1 MATIV
6 RSVYNSLTR
15 EEAIEQIQEV
25 LKAYENRIREIRHD
39 TDRLVPEGKDI
50 VDSYCCNEEDEQV
63 LVQKA
68 YSDKAFFE
76 QMPDE
81 QVIQYHQVCRE
92 LNKIL
97 ELGVEGLVAAG
108 QKIPE
113 KQDLLTLYHH
123 GGNNPARHV
132 DLNGGLSWFS
142 SIQDFI
148 DFLGL
153 FGDPTVELYNE
164 MKRADSGD
172 QHAQARLKY
181 VFHEVGRD
189 LLGEISEKS
198 NQASLVCLAIG
209 LPEGSTVFGG
219 ISLLSDIL
227 LVIDD
232 FVHGNSTEAKKNV
245 AVIIVGE
252 ISSDLLEA
260 GVIALSKSIR
270 ITVGSTGRYYEVGRR
285 GAIKTE
291 EALRKL
297 LVKDIADGY
306 FGQSVIPNAP
316 SIIDQAVKV
325 YRKLTEEDNE

>member
-1 MATIV
+1 MG
-6 RSVYNSLTR
+6 RWYGKND
-15 EEAIEQIQEV
+15 EEV
-25 LKAYENRIREIRHD
+25 
-39 TDRLVPEGKDI
+39 
-50 VDSYCCNEEDEQV
+50 
-63 LVQKA
+63 
-68 YSDKAFFE
+68 
-76 QMPDE
+76 M
-81 QVIQYHQVCRE
+81 QYYQVCRE
-92 LNKIL
+92 LNQIL
-97 ELGVEGLVAAG
+97 ELGVKGLV
-108 QKIPE
+108 PE

-232 FVHGNSTEAKKNV
+232 IISGNIQEGWNDFILIV
-245 AVIIVGE
+245 AGFAVGK
-252 ISSDLLEA
+252 
-260 GVIALSKSIR
+260 GVEKLTSRVATIQ

-291 EALRKL
+291 EALRKIL
-297 LVKDIADGY
+297 AKDIASGY
-306 FGQSVIPNAP
+306 FGEYIIPEIASQIVN
-316 SIIDQAVKV
+316 IAVEAFEV
-325 YRKLTEEDNE
+325 LVNEEQ

>member
-6 RSVYNSLTR
+6 TSGCNSLTR
-15 EEAIEQIQEV
+15 EEVIEQIQEV

-81 QVIQYHQVCRE
+81 EVMQYHQVCRE

-97 ELGVEGLVAAG
+97 ELGVKGLV
-108 QKIPE
+108 PE
-113 KQDLLTLYHH
+113 EQNLLTLYRYDS
-123 GGNNPARHV
+123 NKPARYAG
-132 DLNGGLSWFS
+132 LNGGLSWFS

-198 NQASLVCLAIG
+198 NHASLVCLAIG

-227 LVIDD
+227 LGIDD
-232 FVHGNSTEAKKNV
+232 LSHGNSTEAEKNV

>member
-15 EEAIEQIQEV
+15 EAAIEQIQEV

-81 QVIQYHQVCRE
+81 QVMQYYQVCLE

-97 ELGVEGLVAAG
+97 ELGVEGLV
-108 QKIPE
+108 PE
-113 KQDLLTLYHH
+113 EQNLLTLYRYDS
-123 GGNNPARHV
+123 NKPARHV

-232 FVHGNSTEAKKNV
+232 IISGNIQEGWNDFILIV
-245 AVIIVGE
+245 AGFAVGK
-252 ISSDLLEA
+252 
-260 GVIALSKSIR
+260 GVEKLTSRVATIQ

-291 EALRKL
+291 EALRKIL
-297 LVKDIADGY
+297 AKDIASGY
-306 FGQSVIPNAP
+306 FGEYIIPEIASQIVN
-316 SIIDQAVKV
+316 IAVEAFEV
-325 YRKLTEEDNE
+325 LVNEEQ

>member
-1 MATIV
+1 MATI
-6 RSVYNSLTR
+6 TR
-15 EEAIEQIQEV
+15 AVAIEQIQEV

-68 YSDKAFFE
+68 YSDKEFFE

-81 QVIQYHQVCRE
+81 QVMQYHQVCRE

-97 ELGVEGLVAAG
+97 ELGVKGLV
-108 QKIPE
+108 PE
-113 KQDLLTLYHH
+113 EQNLLTLYRYDS
-123 GGNNPARHV
+123 NKPARYAG
-132 DLNGGLSWFS
+132 LNGGLSWFS

-232 FVHGNSTEAKKNV
+232 IISGNIQEGWNDFILIV
-245 AVIIVGE
+245 AGFAVGK
-252 ISSDLLEA
+252 
-260 GVIALSKSIR
+260 GVEKLTSRVATIQ

-291 EALRKL
+291 EALRKIL
-297 LVKDIADGY
+297 AKDIASGY
-306 FGQSVIPNAP
+306 FGEYIIPEIASQIVN
-316 SIIDQAVKV
+316 IAVEAFEV
-325 YRKLTEEDNE
+325 LVNEEQ

>member
-6 RSVYNSLTR
+6 TSGCNSLTR
-15 EEAIEQIQEV
+15 EEVIEQIQEV

-81 QVIQYHQVCRE
+81 QVMQYHQVCRE
-92 LNKIL
+92 LNQIL

-123 GGNNPARHV
+123 GGNKPARYAG
-132 DLNGGLSWFS
+132 LNGGLSWFS

-232 FVHGNSTEAKKNV
+232 IISGNIQEGWNDFILIV
-245 AVIIVGE
+245 AGFAVGK
-252 ISSDLLEA
+252 
-260 GVIALSKSIR
+260 GVEKLTSRVATIQ

>member
-15 EEAIEQIQEV
+15 EAAIEQIQEV

-50 VDSYCCNEEDEQV
+50 VDSYCCNEENEQV

-81 QVIQYHQVCRE
+81 QVMQYYQVCLE

-97 ELGVEGLVAAG
+97 ELGVKGLV
-108 QKIPE
+108 PE
-113 KQDLLTLYHH
+113 EQNLLTLYRYDS
-123 GGNNPARHV
+123 NKPARYAG
-132 DLNGGLSWFS
+132 LNGGLSWFS
-142 SIQDFI
+142 NIQDFI

-227 LVIDD
+227 LAIDD
-232 FVHGNSTEAKKNV
+232 IISGNIQEGWNDFILIGAGFAVGKGVEKLTSRV
-245 AVIIVGE
+245 ATIQ
-252 ISSDLLEA
+252 
-260 GVIALSKSIR
+260 

-291 EALRKL
+291 EALRK
-297 LVKDIADGY
+297 
-306 FGQSVIPNAP
+306 F
-316 SIIDQAVKV
+316 
-325 YRKLTEEDNE
+325 

>member
-1 MATIV
+1 MG
-6 RSVYNSLTR
+6 RWYGKND
-15 EEAIEQIQEV
+15 EEV
-25 LKAYENRIREIRHD
+25 
-39 TDRLVPEGKDI
+39 
-50 VDSYCCNEEDEQV
+50 
-63 LVQKA
+63 
-68 YSDKAFFE
+68 
-76 QMPDE
+76 M
-81 QVIQYHQVCRE
+81 QYHQVCRE

-97 ELGVEGLVAAG
+97 ELGVKGLV
-108 QKIPE
+108 PE
-113 KQDLLTLYHH
+113 EQNLLTLYRYDS
-123 GGNNPARHV
+123 NKPARYAG
-132 DLNGGLSWFS
+132 LNGGLSWFS
-142 SIQDFI
+142 NIQDVF

-198 NQASLVCLAIG
+198 NHASLVCLAIG

-227 LVIDD
+227 LAIDD
-232 FVHGNSTEAKKNV
+232 LSHGNFTEFFGNV
-245 AVIIVGE
+245 AVIIVGK
-252 ISSDLLEA
+252 ISSALLEA

>member
-15 EEAIEQIQEV
+15 EAAIEQIQEV

-50 VDSYCCNEEDEQV
+50 VDSYCCNEENEQV

-81 QVIQYHQVCRE
+81 QVMQYYQVCLE

-97 ELGVEGLVAAG
+97 ELGVKGLV
-108 QKIPE
+108 PE
-113 KQDLLTLYHH
+113 EQNLLTLYRYDS
-123 GGNNPARHV
+123 NKPARHV

-232 FVHGNSTEAKKNV
+232 FVHGNSTEAKKNGI
-245 AVIIVGE
+245 VIIVGK

-270 ITVGSTGRYYEVGRR
+270 ITVGSTGRYYEVGRK

>member
-81 QVIQYHQVCRE
+81 QVIQYHQVCLE

-97 ELGVEGLVAAG
+97 ELGVKGLV
-108 QKIPE
+108 PE
-113 KQDLLTLYHH
+113 EQNLLTLYRYDS
-123 GGNNPARHV
+123 NKPARHV

-181 VFHEVGRD
+181 FFHEVGRD

-232 FVHGNSTEAKKNV
+232 FVHGNSTEAKKNGI
-245 AVIIVGE
+245 VIIVGK

-270 ITVGSTGRYYEVGRR
+270 ITVGSTGRYYEVGRK

>member
-15 EEAIEQIQEV
+15 ETAIEQIQEV

-81 QVIQYHQVCRE
+81 QVMQYYQVCLE

-97 ELGVEGLVAAG
+97 ELGVKGLV
-108 QKIPE
+108 PE
-113 KQDLLTLYHH
+113 EQNLLTLYRYDS
-123 GGNNPARHV
+123 NKPARHV

-232 FVHGNSTEAKKNV
+232 IISGNIQEGWNDFILIV
-245 AVIIVGE
+245 AGFAVGK
-252 ISSDLLEA
+252 
-260 GVIALSKSIR
+260 GVEKLTSRVATIQ

-291 EALRKL
+291 EALRKIL
-297 LVKDIADGY
+297 AKDIASGY
-306 FGQSVIPNAP
+306 FGEYIIPEIASQIVN
-316 SIIDQAVKV
+316 IAVEAFEV
-325 YRKLTEEDNE
+325 LVNEEQ

>member
-50 VDSYCCNEEDEQV
+50 VDSYCCNEENEQV

-81 QVIQYHQVCRE
+81 QVMQYYQVCLE

-97 ELGVEGLVAAG
+97 ELGVKGLV
-108 QKIPE
+108 PE
-113 KQDLLTLYHH
+113 EQNLLTLYRYDS
-123 GGNNPARHV
+123 NKPARHV

-148 DFLGL
+148 DLLGL

-232 FVHGNSTEAKKNV
+232 FVHGNSTEAKKNGI
-245 AVIIVGE
+245 VIIVGK

-270 ITVGSTGRYYEVGRR
+270 ITVGSTGRYYEVGRK

>member
-1 MATIV
+1 MVTIV

-81 QVIQYHQVCRE
+81 QVMQYYQVCLE

-97 ELGVEGLVAAG
+97 ELGVEVLV
-108 QKIPE
+108 PE
-113 KQDLLTLYHH
+113 EQNLLTLYRYDS
-123 GGNNPARHV
+123 NKPARHV

-232 FVHGNSTEAKKNV
+232 FVHGNSTEAKKNGI
-245 AVIIVGE
+245 VIIVGK

-306 FGQSVIPNAP
+306 FGQSVIPNVP

>member
-1 MATIV
+1 M
-6 RSVYNSLTR
+6 
-15 EEAIEQIQEV
+15 
-25 LKAYENRIREIRHD
+25 
-39 TDRLVPEGKDI
+39 
-50 VDSYCCNEEDEQV
+50 
-63 LVQKA
+63 
-68 YSDKAFFE
+68 
-76 QMPDE
+76 
-81 QVIQYHQVCRE
+81 QYHQVCRE
-92 LNKIL
+92 LNQIL
-97 ELGVEGLVAAG
+97 ELGVKGVV
-108 QKIPE
+108 PE
-113 KQDLLTLYHH
+113 EQNLLTLYRYDS
-123 GGNNPARHV
+123 NKPARYAG
-132 DLNGGLSWFS
+132 LNGGLSWFS
-142 SIQDFI
+142 NIQDFI

-227 LVIDD
+227 LAIDD
-232 FVHGNSTEAKKNV
+232 FVHGNSTEAEKNV

-252 ISSDLLEA
+252 ISSALLEA

-291 EALRKL
+291 EALRKIL
-297 LVKDIADGY
+297 AKDIASGY
-306 FGQSVIPNAP
+306 FGEYIIPEIASQIVN
-316 SIIDQAVKV
+316 IAVEAFEV
-325 YRKLTEEDNE
+325 LVNEEQ

>member
-6 RSVYNSLTR
+6 TSGCNSLTR
-15 EEAIEQIQEV
+15 AEVIEQIQEV

-50 VDSYCCNEEDEQV
+50 VDSYCCNEENEQV

-81 QVIQYHQVCRE
+81 QVMQYHQVCLE

-97 ELGVEGLVAAG
+97 ELGVEVLV
-108 QKIPE
+108 PE
-113 KQDLLTLYHH
+113 EQNLLTLYRYDS
-123 GGNNPARHV
+123 NKPARHV

-232 FVHGNSTEAKKNV
+232 IISGNIQEGWNDFILIV
-245 AVIIVGE
+245 AGFAVGK
-252 ISSDLLEA
+252 
-260 GVIALSKSIR
+260 GVEKLTSRVATIQ

-291 EALRKL
+291 EALRKIL
-297 LVKDIADGY
+297 AKDIASGY
-306 FGQSVIPNAP
+306 FGEYIIPEIASQIVN
-316 SIIDQAVKV
+316 IAVEAFEV
-325 YRKLTEEDNE
+325 LVNEEQ

>member
-1 MATIV
+1 MATI
-6 RSVYNSLTR
+6 TR
-15 EEAIEQIQEV
+15 AVAIEQIQEV

-81 QVIQYHQVCRE
+81 QVMQYHQVCRE
-92 LNKIL
+92 LNQIL
-97 ELGVEGLVAAG
+97 ELGVRGLV
-108 QKIPE
+108 PE
-113 KQDLLTLYHH
+113 EQNLLTLYRYDS
-123 GGNNPARHV
+123 NKPARYAG
-132 DLNGGLSWFS
+132 LNGGLSWFS
-142 SIQDFI
+142 DIQDFI

-164 MKRADSGD
+164 MERADSGD

-227 LVIDD
+227 LGIDD
-232 FVHGNSTEAKKNV
+232 LSHGNFTEFFGNV

-252 ISSDLLEA
+252 ISSALLEA

-270 ITVGSTGRYYEVGRR
+270 ITVGLTGRYYEVGRR

>member
-15 EEAIEQIQEV
+15 EAAIEQIQEV

-81 QVIQYHQVCRE
+81 QVMQYHQVCRE

-97 ELGVEGLVAAG
+97 ELGVKGL
-108 QKIPE
+108 IPE
-113 KQDLLTLYHH
+113 EQNLLTLYRYDS
-123 GGNNPARHV
+123 NKPARYAG
-132 DLNGGLSWFS
+132 LNGGLSWFS
-142 SIQDFI
+142 NIQDFI

-209 LPEGSTVFGG
+209 LPKGSTVFGG

-232 FVHGNSTEAKKNV
+232 IISGNIQEGWNDFILIV
-245 AVIIVGE
+245 AGFAVGK
-252 ISSDLLEA
+252 
-260 GVIALSKSIR
+260 GVEKLTSRVATIQ

>member
-1 MATIV
+1 MATI
-6 RSVYNSLTR
+6 TR
-15 EEAIEQIQEV
+15 AVAIEQIQEV

-81 QVIQYHQVCRE
+81 QVMQYHQVCRE
-92 LNKIL
+92 LNQIL
-97 ELGVEGLVAAG
+97 ELGVKGVV
-108 QKIPE
+108 PE
-113 KQDLLTLYHH
+113 EQNLLTLYRYDS
-123 GGNNPARHV
+123 NKPARYAG
-132 DLNGGLSWFS
+132 LNGGLSWFS
-142 SIQDFI
+142 DIQDFI

-232 FVHGNSTEAKKNV
+232 IISGNIQEGWNDFILIV
-245 AVIIVGE
+245 AGFAVGK
-252 ISSDLLEA
+252 
-260 GVIALSKSIR
+260 GVEKLTSRVATIQ

-291 EALRKL
+291 EALRKIL
-297 LVKDIADGY
+297 AKDIASGY
-306 FGQSVIPNAP
+306 FGEYIIPEIASQIVN
-316 SIIDQAVKV
+316 IAVEAFEV
-325 YRKLTEEDNE
+325 LVNEEQ

>member
-15 EEAIEQIQEV
+15 EAAIEQIQEV

-50 VDSYCCNEEDEQV
+50 VDSYCCNEENEQV

-81 QVIQYHQVCRE
+81 QVMQYYQVCRE
-92 LNKIL
+92 LNQIL
-97 ELGVEGLVAAG
+97 ELGVKGLV
-108 QKIPE
+108 PE
-113 KQDLLTLYHH
+113 EQNLLTLYRYDS
-123 GGNNPARHV
+123 NKPARHV

-232 FVHGNSTEAKKNV
+232 IISGNIQEGWNDFILIV
-245 AVIIVGE
+245 AGFAVGK
-252 ISSDLLEA
+252 
-260 GVIALSKSIR
+260 GVEKLTSRVATIQ

-291 EALRKL
+291 EALRKIL
-297 LVKDIADGY
+297 AKDIASGY
-306 FGQSVIPNAP
+306 FGEYIIPEIASQIVN
-316 SIIDQAVKV
+316 IAVEAFEV
-325 YRKLTEEDNE
+325 LVNEEQ